1 MTDMRID
8 RFLAIAFLLNG
19 CSSVPVERESR
30 AGCESPRALYVV
42 SHGWHTGIIVGRN
55 DLVRLLPPLSRDFG
69 HDGYVEVGWGD
80 ELFYRSG
87 TGTPGLALRAL
98 FWSTSSVLHV
108 VPFAGPPRDYFQKSE
123 IVEVWVDQAGYAAAL
138 AFIAESFTR
147 APDGGV
153 LRLGP
158 SLYGGGGFYRAEGSF
173 GAFNTCNTWVAR
185 ALERAGTTVS
195 STTLTA
201 EGLLSQLRAG
211 DGGRCDPAR

>member
-1 MTDMRID
+1 MRIVSA
-8 RFLAIAFLLNG
+8 LALAFLLDG
-19 CSSVPVERESR
+19 CSSVPLHRESR
-30 AGCESPRALYVV
+30 TECKGPRALFVV
-42 SHGWHTGIIVGRN
+42 SHGWHTGIIVGRG
-55 DLVRLLPPLSRDFG
+55 DLVTLLPPLSRDIG
-69 HDGYVEVGWGD
+69 HDEYVEVGWGE

-108 VPFAGPPRDYFQKSE
+108 VPFAGPPRVYFPKSE
-123 IVEVWVDQAGYAAAL
+123 IVEVWVDAAGYAAAL
-138 AFIAESFTR
+138 AFVAESFTR

-153 LRLGP
+153 VRLGP

-173 GAFNTCNTWVAR
+173 SAFNTCNTWVAR
-185 ALERAGTTVS
+185 ALERTGTAVS